1 MSQPTDYSLMAL
13 RMMLAGERN
22 DARII
27 LAVSSAGLPASEAEY
42 VVARSKGRAEEL
54 RQQAREALA
63 DGKSPFT
70 AAEEMAARSALPP
83 DLAEQLIAS
92 VLADRPRAWRSAE
105 FEKRRQ
111 RSKDL
116 IDVMAKRF
124 LKFRPQPG
132 KQSPPGS

>member
-42 VVARSKGRAEEL
+42 VVAKSKGRAQEL

-70 AAEEMAARSALPP
+70 AAEEMSARTGLPL
-83 DLAEQLIAS
+83 DLAEQLIAGALTGRS
-92 VLADRPRAWRSAE
+92 KTRNSAE
-105 FEKRRQ
+105 FEKRVQ

-116 IDVMAKRF
+116 VDVMAKRL
-124 LKFRPQPG
+124 LKLRPQPG